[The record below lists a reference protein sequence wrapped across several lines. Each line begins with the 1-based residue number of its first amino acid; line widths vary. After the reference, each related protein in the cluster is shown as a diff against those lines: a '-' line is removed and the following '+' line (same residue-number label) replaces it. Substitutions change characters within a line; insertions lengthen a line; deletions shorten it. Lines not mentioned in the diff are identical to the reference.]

1 MLNLAFLRHKFIS
14 VLISV
19 HYALLNMFSLPAAA
33 PDEILIS
40 KSPQYAGG
48 EEKLRQKRAK
58 RYRF

>member
-1 MLNLAFLRHKFIS
+1 
-14 VLISV
+14 
-19 HYALLNMFSLPAAA
+19 MFSLPAAA